1 MIVRKRVLEVERMH
15 VCDWCEDKD
24 CKYCSWGNPC
34 LGCEDYDL
42 ERGVCLSNG
51 GCGRVDEAKE

>member
-1 MIVRKRVLEVERMH
+1 MS

-24 CKYCSWGNPC
+24 CRYCSWGNSC
-34 LGCEDYDL
+34 LGCEDYDM
-42 ERGVCLSNG
+42 ERNVCLSNG